1 MAALGKLL
9 RQLAGLWLGLGFPAA
24 CLASLFEYRRHWMG
38 NHPYLAVAAI
48 VSVVGPLITV
58 GWLEYSRK
66 KSERC

>member
-24 CLASLFEYRRHWMG
+24 CLALLFEYRLDGQSSLLSGSR
-38 NHPYLAVAAI
+38 I
-48 VSVVGPLITV
+48 VGPPITV